1 MPAKP
6 VKKAVTKPA
15 KKVSEPRGCTPFFV
29 EVAVLPS
36 DDREIQFGLTKDCN
50 PVVWTIDFMLKES
63 IGGVMK
69 TRVKVH
75 VRVGPDKVAKA
86 EKLAKAQAL
95 SAAKVNLLEGRIADR
110 AAELPPGTTKDEE
123 LEKDLMRVL

>member
-6 VKKAVTKPA
+6 VKKAA
-15 KKVSEPRGCTPFFV
+15 KKPVKKASKPRGCTPFFV
-29 EVAVLPS
+29 EVAVLPN

-50 PVVWTIDFMLKES
+50 PVVWTIDFLLKEN

-75 VRVGPDKVAKA
+75 VRIGPDKFAKA
-86 EKLAKAQAL
+86 EKLANTKTL
-95 SAAKVNLLEGRIADR
+95 SPTKINLLEGRIADR

-123 LEKDLMRVL
+123 L